1 MSRRTYHTQKQ
12 LTEQVLSQMT
22 DAQWQEVIDLLPA
35 DASQQAFLHH
45 AFSRARGLSEKGARS
60 WARRTRQSSDWLLW
74 MVQSLLV
81 SPAEEESLDIPRSF
95 TGEIHLL
102 DATHLRTWKRSGDS
116 RRLHWSS
123 TPLLQADGTTAFDL
137 SGWLT
142 GLSSVGQGEANVV
155 LEVRTRQTP
164 MRLVALGLS
173 EAPATRARRKRR
185 ADCGIMDLLTD
196 PSVARAA
203 EASADASSA
212 TTATS
217 SFHCC
222 GAIDPG
228 SLSRTLSRSLS

>member
-95 TGEIHLL
+95 TGEIHLV

-116 RRLHWSS
+116 RLLSPPGHHRSGECRHRRAHALALVQYA
-123 TPLLQADGTTAFDL
+123 PLA
-137 SGWLT
+137 SGWHD
-142 GLSSVGQGEANVV
+142 GV
-155 LEVRTRQTP
+155 
-164 MRLVALGLS
+164 
-173 EAPATRARRKRR
+173 
-185 ADCGIMDLLTD
+185 
-196 PSVARAA
+196 
-203 EASADASSA
+203 
-212 TTATS
+212 
-217 SFHCC
+217 
-222 GAIDPG
+222 
-228 SLSRTLSRSLS
+228 